1 MTPAAVLT
9 WLVQRRPLRPVAL
22 AARMDRAVCEV
33 DAAELAAAPSMADAM
48 ALLGLVLLH
57 HVNQRSSLEQAAL
70 APEDQDAVA
79 LDLLA
84 ADAFVTYAFE
94 AAAED
99 RTDVGALVARLL
111 ERAA

>member
-1 MTPAAVLT
+1 VLA
-9 WLVQRRPLRPVAL
+9 WLVHRAPQRPDAL
-22 AARMDRAVCEV
+22 AARMDRAVCET
-33 DAAELAAAPSMADAM
+33 DLRQLEAAGSMADAM
-48 ALLGLVLLH
+48 AVLGLGLLR
-57 HVNQRSSLEQAAL
+57 HVNQRSSEEMMGLSPAEN
-70 APEDQDAVA
+70 DDVA

-99 RTDVGALVARLL
+99 RTDVGSLVARLL

>member
-9 WLVQRRPLRPVAL
+9 WLVQRRPERPAAL
-22 AARMDRAVCEV
+22 AARMDRAVCE
-33 DAAELAAAPSMADAM
+33 AEPAELAAAPSMADAM
-48 ALLGLVLLH
+48 ALLGLAMLH
-57 HVNQRSSLEQAAL
+57 RVNQRSSLEQAAP
-70 APEDQDAVA
+70 ADKDAVA